1 MSAVEVHL
9 TLASRSLITRILG
22 QTRSVTM
29 STARTGREIRKRLD
43 LRESEKLIN
52 VMEKVHEK
60 EFMAE
65 LIEHQKKV
73 GEKTLLD
80 TDIPP
85 EQTNV
90 SWDELMATDAK
101 RFTIDDAYIV
111 WLLDELKEKDW
122 RKVYLHNPNGTVQ
135 MAEASV
141 SVSQMEA
148 IAELGDVLEKAK
160 ESPVI
165 ARAKQAKV
173 AKVA

>member
-29 STARTGREIRKRLD
+29 STARVGREIRKRLD

-52 VMEKVHEK
+52 AMEKIHEQAY
-60 EFMAE
+60 MAE
-65 LIEHQKKV
+65 LIEYKEKV
-73 GEKTLLD
+73 DAKTILD
-80 TDIPP
+80 TDVPP

-101 RFTIDDAYIV
+101 RFTIDDAYIT
-111 WLLDELKEKDW
+111 WLLDEIVEKDW
-122 RKVYLHNPNGTVQ
+122 RKVYVHNPNGTVQ
-135 MAEASV
+135 MSEASV

-160 ESPVI
+160 ESPVSESG
-165 ARAKQAKV
+165 KQAKDV
-173 AKVA
+173 KVA